1 MKSEQRLEE
10 KMQRQNKTK
19 QNKTNKKKPNQELC
33 LPLSSSFHGER
44 KPAAVHVEGR
54 ETKKELK
61 SRWYL
66 LNAI

>member
-10 KMQRQNKTK
+10 KMQKQKNKTK
-19 QNKTNKKKPNQELC
+19 KLNQELC